1 MSAEFDVI
9 VVGGGLAGL
18 TAAAYSCRNGY
29 RTLLIEKSHKTGGL
43 VNTFW
48 HQGYAFDAGI
58 RAFENSGIVL
68 PMLKS
73 LGIQMDLVR
82 NPVSIGIEDRWTRL
96 GDRESLEKYADM
108 LTGIFPDNASDI
120 AQIKEEIRKVMNY
133 MDVLYGID
141 NPLFMDNMQDR
152 EYLMKTLLPWLF
164 KYQINIRKAGRLSEP
179 VTEYLKRFSKNQ
191 ELIDMIV
198 QHFFKETPTFFALS
212 YFGLYL
218 DYMYPKG
225 GTGTL
230 AQIVSDYVLR
240 CGGQI
245 MTDTRVTQVD
255 TGTRQV
261 GVESGDTYSY
271 KKLIW
276 AADQKT
282 LYSSMR
288 GTFTPAMEVQRKRAD
303 KGVGGDSILTLFMGV
318 NLDNNYFEKSCG
330 AHAFYTPVTKGL
342 SSLSDWT
349 DASPAEE
356 RLYEWLG
363 KYYERTTYEI
373 SCPSLRDASLAPERK
388 TGIIISTLMD
398 YALVKHL
405 SDQGG
410 YDDFKEYSIRK
421 ILSTLEDTIFPGISE
436 KIEFAI
442 CATPLSI
449 EKETGNAHGAITG
462 WAFSNAEMPA
472 ENRFRKIAGSVVTPI
487 KDVFQCGQW
496 TFSPSG
502 LPVSILTG
510 KLAADAVHKT
520 LKGNR
525 K

>member
-1 MSAEFDVI
+1 
-9 VVGGGLAGL
+9 
-18 TAAAYSCRNGY
+18 
-29 RTLLIEKSHKTGGL
+29 
-43 VNTFW
+43 
-48 HQGYAFDAGI
+48 
-58 RAFENSGIVL
+58 
-68 PMLKS
+68 
-73 LGIQMDLVR
+73 
-82 NPVSIGIEDRWTRL
+82 
-96 GDRESLEKYADM
+96 
-108 LTGIFPDNASDI
+108 
-120 AQIKEEIRKVMNY
+120 
-133 MDVLYGID
+133 
-141 NPLFMDNMQDR
+141 
-152 EYLMKTLLPWLF
+152 
-164 KYQINIRKAGRLSEP
+164 
-179 VTEYLKRFSKNQ
+179 
-191 ELIDMIV
+191 MIV

-225 GTGTL
+225 GTGSL
-230 AQIVSDYVLR
+230 AEIVSNYILR
-240 CGGQI
+240 GGGQI
-245 MTDTRVTQVD
+245 MTNTQVTMVD
-255 TGTRQV
+255 TGNNQI
-261 GVESGDTYSY
+261 GIAGGDTYSY

-288 GTFTPAMEVQRKRAD
+288 GAFTPATEVQRKRAD
-303 KGVGGDSILTLFMGV
+303 KGIGGDSILTLFIGV
-318 NLDNNYFEKSCG
+318 DLDKDYFGKNCG

-356 RLYEWLG
+356 RLYDWLE

-373 SCPSLRDASLAPERK
+373 SCPSLRDPSLSPEAK
-388 TGIIISTLMD
+388 TGVIISTLMD
-398 YALVKHL
+398 YRLVKHL
-405 SDQGG
+405 SDAGG
-410 YDDFKEYSIRK
+410 YDKFKEYSIRK
-421 ILSTLEDTIFPGISE
+421 ILSILEDTIFSGISE

-472 ENRFRKIAGSVVTPI
+472 ENRFRKITGSVVTPI

-510 KLAADAVHKT
+510 KLAADAVHKK